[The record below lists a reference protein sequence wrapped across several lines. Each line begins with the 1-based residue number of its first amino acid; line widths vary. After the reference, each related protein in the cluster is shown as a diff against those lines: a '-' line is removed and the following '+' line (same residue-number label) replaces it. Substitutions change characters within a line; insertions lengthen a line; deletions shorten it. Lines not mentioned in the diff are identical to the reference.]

1 MQTSPIRPDGRRPG
15 TLPDL
20 RRPYLISDAPRPPR
34 ARTGPA
40 TGRLL
45 SLLIAVVL
53 VILVIVPT
61 QGAAARQADSTRQ
74 AASARAAGTSALE
87 WNGDRAL
94 ELIDRARAVRADQQV
109 DSAFQS
115 YQARANGF
123 VYFFI
128 DRPDD
133 DERTLIKADQIALDV
148 FWRAPD
154 DAKQRIVGQ
163 RDEAVLPTN
172 IKYHLDHLTVVQDD
186 FGDLIRLGDGDEVE
200 AVLHPAAPGS
210 ESQYDFRLVD
220 SLTISFGG
228 VREPLRVYEMQVRPK
243 NPNAPAFVGSIY
255 VDRATAALVRM
266 SFTFTAASYVDP
278 YLDYI
283 RISLDNS
290 LWMDRYWLPYRQ
302 EVEIR
307 REMPAIDFLAGSII
321 RGRFEIGGYDFNL
334 PLPDVL
340 FRTATVSAVPL
351 EQRQNFDFER
361 GLFDDLEEE
370 GLAPSEE
377 LDRIESQVRAMAMQ
391 QAVGGLNPL
400 RLHWPSVSDGLRYNR
415 SEGWVTSV
423 GTSFHVG
430 ETRLRLLGGW
440 AFGPDEFQGQATA
453 SRGMMGGTG
462 SVTWRQ
468 DRSRDLGP
476 LPGAS
481 GIVNTIA
488 SAGGKDYSDLYR
500 VRGGEVS
507 WDGNVGGR
515 RLSVGISAEQER
527 NRGLSVQS
535 QSSFRAPTGVQNLTR
550 VRGRVSIEERT
561 SWGGRLKLTGDGGLF
576 EDDDVGGRNGF
587 GGVALEAAWEKDG
600 FDDGLDA
607 LIELRTGHR
616 FGALPTQDLFWL
628 GGRGT
633 LPGHDFRDRAG
644 DAFILIGGEVGREVA
659 APWLALHLL
668 GAAGWTH
675 ASGRITPV
683 RGYLDDVGG
692 WRASIGGG
700 ADLLWETVRIDV
712 MRGVPDGRWEV
723 VFSVRPDLADWL

>member
-1 MQTSPIRPDGRRPG
+1 MQNSPTQPNGRRSG
-15 TLPDL
+15 GKPDL
-20 RRPYLISDAPRPPR
+20 RRPASSTAPG
-34 ARTGPA
+34 AQTGPV
-40 TGRLL
+40 R
-45 SLLIAVVL
+45 SRVL
-53 VILVIVPT
+53 TILVALVAGLGPAD
-61 QGAAARQADSTRQ
+61 GVSARQTEPARQ
-74 AASARAAGTSALE
+74 TAAASAQN
-87 WNGDRAL
+87 WNEGRAL
-94 ELIDRARAVRADQQV
+94 ALIERARAVRADQQI

-128 DRPDD
+128 DRPDEE
-133 DERTLIKADQIALDV
+133 ERTLIKADQIALDV

-154 DAKQRIVGQ
+154 EAKQRIVGQ
-163 RDEAVLPTN
+163 RNEAVLPTN

-228 VREPLRVYEMQVRPK
+228 VREPLRVYELQVRPK
-243 NPNAPAFVGSIY
+243 NPDAPAFVGSVY

-290 LWMDRYWLPYRQ
+290 LWMDKYWLPYRQ

-340 FRTATVSAVPL
+340 FRTTMVSAVPI
-351 EQRQNFDFER
+351 EQREAFDFQR

-370 GLAPSEE
+370 GLAPSQE
-377 LDRIESQVRAMAMQ
+377 LERIESQVRAMAMQ

-400 RLHWPSVSDGLRYNR
+400 RLHWPSTSDGLRYNR
-415 SEGWVTSV
+415 SEGWVTAV
-423 GTSFHVG
+423 GTSFDLG

-440 AFGPDEFQGQATA
+440 AFGPDEFQGQVTA
-453 SRGMMGGTG
+453 SRGLLGGSG

-488 SAGGKDYSDLYR
+488 SAGGTDYSDLYR
-500 VRGGEVS
+500 VRGGEVA
-507 WDGNVGGR
+507 WAGGVGGQR
-515 RLSVGISAEQER
+515 VRFAVSAEQER
-527 NRGLSVQS
+527 TRGLTVQT
-535 QSSFRAPTGVQNLTR
+535 QSSFRAAPGIQGLNRLTGRL
-550 VRGRVSIEERT
+550 SIEERT
-561 SWGGRLKLTGDGGLF
+561 RWGGRLKVSGDGGIF
-576 EDDDVGGRNGF
+576 EDQNSDSRHGF
-587 GGVALEAAWEKDG
+587 GGIELEAAWMKNG

-607 LIELRTGHR
+607 LIEFRTGHR

-633 LPGHDFRDRAG
+633 LPGHEFRDRAG
-644 DAFILIGGEVGREVA
+644 DSFILIGGEVGREIA
-659 APWLALHLL
+659 APWLALHVL
-668 GAAGWTH
+668 GATGWTH
-675 ASGRITPV
+675 ASGLSVPV
-683 RGYLDDVGG
+683 RGNLDDVGG
-692 WRASIGGG
+692 WRASFGAG
-700 ADLLWETVRIDV
+700 ADLFWETMRIDV
-712 MRGVPDGRWEV
+712 MHGVPDGRWEV
-723 VFSVRPDLADWL
+723 VFSIRPDLADWL